1 MNGLNLSVSYKKG
14 QANVIYSDD
23 RFEQV
28 MVVFHANT
36 LVPLR
41 DTLHF
46 GLKPGHF
53 MVYTKKWNEEGK
65 WLVKDAGYVNYFRAD
80 QPNVIQTEYNTL
92 SKQRLLSKGWLGV
105 KETESGVIL
114 KSTSLFPL
122 HRRVLELNTKVSRI
136 IVEDYFIGSSKIFW
150 NISGGL
156 DVQERDWYND
166 YTLLY

>member
-14 QANVIYSDD
+14 QANVTYSDD

-80 QPNVIQTEYNTL
+80 QLNVIQTEYNTL